1 MRFVNNTY
9 FFVKGKDMSKLL
21 IVAVVVVFTPCV
33 LSAQDGEAGR
43 SSQEKKIEEL
53 QKQLE
58 QMQKQMAETQ
68 RQLDQMRKEMD
79 EQKKAPV
86 VEVKKEDI
94 QKALADYE
102 KTKLPRVEF
111 HGLTFAQYG
120 YEMAG
125 ENRDTNNFDVTRTYL
140 WGLATLSDNTQARLT
155 IDSKRDDTAGDK
167 ELEVFIK
174 HAWVSYKGLYP
185 TSEIKFGL
193 VDLGWVPYMDGLW
206 GYRFQGEVF
215 ANKTG
220 YITSTDF
227 GISLSGKFPE
237 YNDYGEYHFALVNG
251 EGYRNPENNRY
262 KSFDGRVTFTPFQTI
277 EGLKPWSFTDYFE
290 VGYYDTNAD
299 GSRQDRIRNV
309 VSTAYKT
316 DRFMLGAE
324 YLIAKDPPSKMSSKW
339 KSLTMLPATD
349 KYESAKGYSVYGA
362 YNIPDSKFS
371 LIARYDWLNPSDELP
386 GDNNQRGIFGVAYK
400 LNDSVRFLLDW
411 DRALYDNPTGLS
423 PSNDLKDTS
432 TLLFQTEFKF

>member
-1 MRFVNNTY
+1 
-9 FFVKGKDMSKLL
+9 MSKLL

-79 EQKKAPV
+79 EQHRAPAI
-86 VEVKKEDI
+86 EVKKEDI

-125 ENRDTNNFDVTRTYL
+125 ENRDTNSFDVTRTSL
-140 WGLATLSDNTQARLT
+140 WGLATLSDDTQARLT

-215 ANKTG
+215 ANRTG
-220 YITSTDF
+220 YIQVYPRLTS
-227 GISLSGKFPE
+227 
-237 YNDYGEYHFALVNG
+237 
-251 EGYRNPENNRY
+251 
-262 KSFDGRVTFTPFQTI
+262 
-277 EGLKPWSFTDYFE
+277 
-290 VGYYDTNAD
+290 
-299 GSRQDRIRNV
+299 
-309 VSTAYKT
+309 
-316 DRFMLGAE
+316 
-324 YLIAKDPPSKMSSKW
+324 
-339 KSLTMLPATD
+339 
-349 KYESAKGYSVYGA
+349 
-362 YNIPDSKFS
+362 
-371 LIARYDWLNPSDELP
+371 
-386 GDNNQRGIFGVAYK
+386 
-400 LNDSVRFLLDW
+400 
-411 DRALYDNPTGLS
+411 
-423 PSNDLKDTS
+423 
-432 TLLFQTEFKF
+432 